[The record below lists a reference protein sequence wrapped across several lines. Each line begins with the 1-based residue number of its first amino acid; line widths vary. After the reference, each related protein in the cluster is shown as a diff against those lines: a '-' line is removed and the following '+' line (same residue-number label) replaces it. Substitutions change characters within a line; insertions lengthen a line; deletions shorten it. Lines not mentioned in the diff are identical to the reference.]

1 MADDL
6 VLPHM
11 DMLKRSLDHLYEED
25 VLPLIGNACA
35 GYQYDFQKHLITLLD
50 ENGNESGYVRLP
62 LHLQVTHDLQVL
74 EGEAVALYLAVE
86 SGNAAICLMDGTE
99 LEYHTTFSAYMTRK
113 KQGFSQIK
121 YLNKKGKS
129 RAGSRVR
136 LAETVTF
143 FENINATMTELME
156 DYIIDRLGLA
166 CSASLIPYL
175 FQSKV
180 PFPVEKKDPIL
191 YKIPL
196 HVPQSNF
203 TNLKAAIDQ
212 LSVPTLFYKPA
223 YEPLFSEVFSFS

>member
-1 MADDL
+1 
-6 VLPHM
+6 M
-11 DMLKRSLDHLYEED
+11 DMLKRSLDHLYHDEL
-25 VLPLIGNACA
+25 LPLIQDAFEECS
-35 GYQYDFQKHLITLLD
+35 YDHGRHLINLSN
-50 ENGNESGYVRLP
+50 ENGSEIGYVRLP
-62 LHLQVTHDLQVL
+62 LHLQVTDDLQVVDH
-74 EGEAVALYLAVE
+74 EAMSLYLAVE

-143 FENINATMTELME
+143 FENINTTMVELME
-156 DYIIDRLGLA
+156 DYAIDRLGLS
-166 CSASLIPYL
+166 CSTSLIPYL

-180 PFPVEKKDPIL
+180 PFPVDKKDSML

-196 HVPQSNF
+196 HIPQSNF
-203 TNLKAAIDQ
+203 TNLKAAIDE
-212 LSVPTLFYKPA
+212 LSVPTVFYKA
-223 YEPLFSEVFSFS
+223 ENESSVQEAFSF